1 TNYDVFIYSNAGTP
15 TIDTFVAWTNDTT
28 RATAL
33 TLQDGVYV
41 KNGAATRRY
50 LGTFRTTSTTTTE
63 DSLNKRLVW
72 NVSNQVE
79 RRLFMAD
86 LVNTHT
92 YNGAVERAWNNDAS
106 FRLKVVVGI
115 DEFVNTGISGF
126 VAAGAETAVS
136 YISLGYDSST
146 TDLTLSHYVA
156 NYNTSWV
163 SGGST
168 GGKVF
173 SAGYHYIQ
181 AVENGSGSPASN
193 FASTNI
199 TATVDN

>member
-1 TNYDVFIYSNAGTP
+1 
-15 TIDTFVAWTNDTT
+15 
-28 RATAL
+28 
-33 TLQDGVYV
+33 
-41 KNGAATRRY
+41 
-50 LGTFRTTSTTTTE
+50 
-63 DSLNKRLVW
+63 
-72 NVSNQVE
+72 
-79 RRLFMAD
+79 MAD